1 VTTII
6 ATTRRGRATR
16 RHAGEEAFDGPLQGF
31 EHNVGQQSLAPL
43 PIREASRPTAASR
56 VPAGILLYLIV
67 IGLAATATIGV
78 FFGIG
83 LSMLV
88 PPIEE
93 KIAGSGTDD
102 RSPELD
108 PLRPGVLSRSDSDG
122 SPALAVDHAAPGS
135 AIEAPPQLPATA
147 ASQAD
152 VARQSENPIAEA
164 DLVVAQWGFG
174 YSLETARKQALQGDQ
189 VRSGPLY
196 LSMTLNG
203 TQSAVDRMRT
213 GSLPAINVRWERE
226 NDGAPA
232 NVVELTI
239 GGPGVANALEQQV
252 RHRGFFERHTSAR
265 KNALGAGTWTVSLTY
280 PNGQPLLCGQ
290 DARPCRFTI
299 YVG

>member
-1 VTTII
+1 MILQSAGTSAEGVSRGDTII
-6 ATTRRGRATR
+6 ATTRRGLATR
-16 RHAGEEAFDGPLQGF
+16 RHAGEEPFDGPLQGF
-31 EHNVGQQSLAPL
+31 EHNVGQQPLAPL
-43 PIREASRPTAASR
+43 PIREAGRLTAASR

-108 PLRPGVLSRSDSDG
+108 PLRPPTAMAR
-122 SPALAVDHAAPGS
+122 PRWRVDHAAPGS

-147 ASQAD
+147 LSQAD

-174 YSLETARKQALQGDQ
+174 YSLETARKQALQGNQ

-213 GSLPAINVRWERE
+213 GSLPAINVRWERRMMV
-226 NDGAPA
+226 P
-232 NVVELTI
+232 
-239 GGPGVANALEQQV
+239 PP
-252 RHRGFFERHTSAR
+252 TS
-265 KNALGAGTWTVSLTY
+265 
-280 PNGQPLLCGQ
+280 
-290 DARPCRFTI
+290 
-299 YVG
+299 